1 MKLVEVI
8 VDRGAIGDLRDAL
21 RDLGVR
27 TLRIGEA
34 GEKQEHFIRGI
45 SGQATESES
54 SGHPRAKVSVAVP
67 DDIADRVAAM
77 LLSAGEGGEART
89 TNESSISIE
98 HVVRLEAAGFF
109 DLAEEH
115 R

>member
-67 DDIADRVAAM
+67 DDIADSSGSDASIRGRRWRSQNHKRVFDIHRARRQTG
-77 LLSAGEGGEART
+77 SGGFLRF
-89 TNESSISIE
+89 S
-98 HVVRLEAAGFF
+98 
-109 DLAEEH
+109 
-115 R
+115 